1 MENEKSIMKTL
12 STAKDQAIE
21 SVDQV
26 TEASIAKARELVSDA
41 DQQIRQNPWPYLV
54 GTAMIGALLGYLL
67 GRSRK

>member
-1 MENEKSIMKTL
+1 MDHEKSIMKTL

-26 TEASIAKARELVSDA
+26 TAASIAKAREIVCDA
-41 DQQIRQNPWPYLV
+41 DQHVRQNPWPYIAGSAV
-54 GTAMIGALLGYLL
+54 IGALLGYLL

>member
-1 MENEKSIMKTL
+1 MEHEKSIMKTL

-26 TEASIAKARELVSDA
+26 TEAGIAKARQIVGDT

-54 GTAMIGALLGYLL
+54 GTAMIGALLGYVL